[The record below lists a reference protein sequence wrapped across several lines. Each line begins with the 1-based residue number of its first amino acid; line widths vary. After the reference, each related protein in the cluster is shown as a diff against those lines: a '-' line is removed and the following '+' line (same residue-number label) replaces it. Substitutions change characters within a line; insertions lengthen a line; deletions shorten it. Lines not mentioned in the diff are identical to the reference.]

1 MLDLAITGIPIG
13 GMYALAALGIV
24 LIYRTTGTLNLAQGA
39 VATATAFVFYELW
52 SSRSVPLPFA
62 LVIALAVAA
71 ALGVGIERI
80 MRKIGAEQVL
90 SQVIATLGISGV
102 LLWSLARL
110 FGKQTRFVEPFFSS
124 HRLSIGGVNVTVNQL
139 AIIVVAAAI
148 AMISG
153 LILTRT
159 KIGTAIRATSQNRLA
174 ADLAGVPV
182 HRLQTLSWV
191 WGSVLAGVAGILLAP
206 LLFLDTIQ
214 VSVFFLVKPFAA
226 AVVGGLI
233 SFPTAF
239 GAGIAIGV
247 IESMLTRYTGAGGL
261 PEMVPFAIVLFALL
275 ARKRFAAGASQSLSD
290 LPVRRAGG
298 SRRKGL
304 IAGAILVAVVPFLGP
319 YHTTLLE
326 LGVIFS
332 LLALSLVVL
341 TGWVGQVS
349 LAQAAFF
356 GVGGFVAATLANRA
370 HLPFPA
376 IVALVPIAL
385 VPFAAVVGLPALRLR
400 GLLLAIVTLAF
411 GVLAYNTLFQ
421 WTPFTGGADGSTLPP
436 PTLFGADLTVGHRY
450 LYFLLGIAGAVF
462 WAVHNLARFRS
473 GGAMFGVRD
482 SEEGAASLGISTT
495 MHKLAAFS
503 ISGAIAGLA
512 GCLFAYQLQAVS
524 IDQYH
529 PLVSFNLLAL
539 AVIGGIESPW
549 GAAIAGA
556 MYALSPELLRP
567 LKIDDGVQLVS
578 AVGLVV
584 ILLVLPAGLA
594 SLGGRFRSGVLRRR
608 VAIAH
613 AAASVFGTS
622 R

>member
-1 MLDLAITGIPIG
+1 MLELAIGGIPIG

-39 VATATAFVFYELW
+39 VATASAFVFYDLW
-52 SSRSVPLPFA
+52 SVRELPVVVSLVP
-62 LVIALAVAA
+62 
-71 ALGVGIERI
+71 ALGVAVALGVVIERI
-80 MRKIGAEQVL
+80 LRKIGSEQIL

-102 LLWSLARL
+102 LLWLLARM
-110 FGKQTRFVEPFFSS
+110 FGKESRFVEPFISS
-124 HRLSIGGVNVTVNQL
+124 RRLSILGVNITINQL
-139 AIIVVAAAI
+139 SIIAIAAAI
-148 AMISG
+148 AVISG

-182 HRLQTLSWV
+182 HRLQTLSWA
-191 WGSVLAGVAGILLAP
+191 WGSLLAGIAGILLAP
-206 LLFLDTIQ
+206 LLFLDTLQ

-233 SFPTAF
+233 SFPIAV

-247 IESMLTRYTGAGGL
+247 VEGMLTQYTGAVGL
-261 PEMVPFAIVLFALL
+261 PEMVPFAMVLIALL
-275 ARKRFAAGASQSLSD
+275 ARKGFLTGATQALSN
-290 LPVRRAGG
+290 LPVKRAGG
-298 SRRKGL
+298 SIRGGL
-304 IAGAILVAVVPFLGP
+304 IAGGLVAALVPFLGA
-319 YHTTLLE
+319 YHTTLFE
-326 LGVIFS
+326 LGIIFA

-356 GVGGFVAATLANRA
+356 GMGGFVAANLANRA
-370 HLPFPA
+370 GLPFLA
-376 IVALVPIAL
+376 VVVLVPIAL
-385 VPFAAVVGLPALRLR
+385 VPFAALVGLPALRLR
-400 GLLLAIVTLAF
+400 GLLLAIMTLAF

-421 WTPFTGGADGSTLPP
+421 WRTFTGGSDGAILPP
-436 PTLFGADLTVGHRY
+436 PSLFGADLTVGHRY
-450 LYFLLGIAGAVF
+450 LFFLLAVAAAVF
-462 WAVHNLARFRS
+462 LAVRNLGRFRS
-473 GGAMFGVRD
+473 GGALFGVRD
-482 SEEGAASLGISTT
+482 SEEGASSLGIGTT
-495 MHKLAAFS
+495 AHKLMAFS

-512 GCLFAYQLQAVS
+512 GCLFAYQLQAVA

-567 LKIDDGVQLVS
+567 LHIEDGVQLVS
-578 AVGLVV
+578 AVGLVLT
-584 ILLVLPAGLA
+584 LLVSPAGLVG
-594 SLGGRFRSGVLRRR
+594 LGTKLRFAIGRRR
-608 VAIAH
+608 LAPRL
-613 AAASVFGTS
+613 AAATMIGKP

>member
-1 MLDLAITGIPIG
+1 MLDLAISGIPIG

-52 SSRSVPLPFA
+52 ADRDVPLAPS
-62 LVIALAVAA
+62 LVLALAVAA
-71 ALGVGIERI
+71 VLGVAIERI
-80 MRKIGAEQVL
+80 MRKIGSQHVL

-102 LLWSLARL
+102 LLWATGRI
-110 FGKQTRFVEPFFSS
+110 FGKETRFVEPFFSTR
-124 HRLSIGGVNVTVNQL
+124 RLDIAGVNITVNQL
-139 AIIVVAAAI
+139 AIIAVAAAI
-148 AMISG
+148 AIVSG
-153 LILTRT
+153 LLLTRT
-159 KIGTAIRATSQNRLA
+159 RVGTAIRATSQNRLA

-182 HRLQTLSWV
+182 HRLQTLSWA
-191 WGSVLAGVAGILLAP
+191 WGSVLAGIAGILLAP
-206 LLFLDTIQ
+206 LLFLDTLQ

-226 AVVGGLI
+226 AVVGGFI
-233 SFPTAF
+233 SFPLAV

-247 IESMLTRYTGAGGL
+247 VESMLTQYTGAVGL
-261 PEMVPFAIVLFALL
+261 PEMVPFAIVLLALL
-275 ARKRFAAGASQSLSD
+275 ARKGFLTGATQSLSD
-290 LPVRRAGG
+290 LPMRREGG
-298 SRRKGL
+298 SIRG
-304 IAGAILVAVVPFLGP
+304 GLVAAAVLAAIIPFLGAF
-319 YHTTLLE
+319 HTTLLE
-326 LGVIFS
+326 LGIIFA

-356 GVGGFVAATLANRA
+356 GMGGFVAANLANRA
-370 HLPFPA
+370 DLPFA
-376 IVALVPIAL
+376 IVVLLVPVAL
-385 VPFAAVVGLPALRLR
+385 VPFAAIVGLPALRLR
-400 GLLLAIVTLAF
+400 GLLLAIMTLAF

-421 WTPFTGGADGSTLPP
+421 WTTFTGGSDGSILPAP
-436 PTLFGADLTVGHRY
+436 SLFGADLTEGHRY
-450 LYFLLGIAGAVF
+450 VYFLLAVA
-462 WAVHNLARFRS
+462 AVVFLAVRNLGRFRA
-473 GGAMFGVRD
+473 GGALFGVRD

-495 MHKLAAFS
+495 THKLIAFS

-567 LKIDDGVQLVS
+567 FNIEDGVQLVS
-578 AVGLVV
+578 AVGLVLT
-584 ILLVLPAGLA
+584 LLASPAGLA
-594 SLGGRFRSGVLRRR
+594 GLGARLRLALKRSPAPRLATAMFWRPR
-608 VAIAH
+608 
-613 AAASVFGTS
+613 
-622 R
+622 

>member
-1 MLDLAITGIPIG
+1 MLDLAISGVPVG

-52 SSRSVPLPFA
+52 AMRGVPLPFA
-62 LVIALAVAA
+62 LVVALAVAA

-80 MRKIGAEQVL
+80 MRRIGPEQIL

-102 LLWSLARL
+102 ILWSLARM
-110 FGKQTRFVEPFFSS
+110 FGNETRFVEPFFSS
-124 HRLSIGGVNVTVNQL
+124 RRLDIGGVNITINQL
-139 AIIVVAAAI
+139 AIVAVAAVIAI
-148 AMISG
+148 VSG
-153 LILTRT
+153 LVLTRT
-159 KIGTAIRATSQNRLA
+159 RIGTAIRATSQNRLA

-182 HRLQTLSWV
+182 NRLQTLSWA
-191 WGSVLAGVAGILLAP
+191 WGSLLAGVAGILLAP
-206 LLFLDTIQ
+206 LLFLDTLQ

-233 SFPTAF
+233 SFPLAF
-239 GAGIAIGV
+239 AAGIAIGV
-247 IESMLTRYTGAGGL
+247 VENILSQYSGAVGL
-261 PEMVPFAIVLFALL
+261 PEMVPFGIVLLALL
-275 ARKRFAAGASQSLSD
+275 ARRGFLGGASQSLSD
-290 LPVRRAGG
+290 LPMRRSGG
-298 SRRKGL
+298 SLRNGL
-304 IAGAILVAVVPFLGP
+304 IGGVIVAATVPFLGVF
-319 YHTTLLE
+319 HTTLLE
-326 LGVIFS
+326 LGIIFA

-356 GVGGFVAATLANRA
+356 GMGGFVAANLANRA
-370 HLPFPA
+370 ELPFL
-376 IVALVPIAL
+376 LVVVLTPIAL
-385 VPFAAVVGLPALRLR
+385 VPFAALVGLPALRLR
-400 GLLLAIVTLAF
+400 GLLLAIMTLAF

-421 WTPFTGGADGSTLPP
+421 WTTFTGGSDGSILPAP
-436 PTLFGADLTVGHRY
+436 ALFGADLTEGHRY
-450 LYFLLGIAGAVF
+450 AYFLLAVA
-462 WAVHNLARFRS
+462 AVVFLAVRNLGRFRT
-473 GGAMFGVRD
+473 GGALYGVRD

-495 MHKLAAFS
+495 MHKLTAFS

-529 PLVSFNLLAL
+529 PLISFNVLAL

-567 LKIDDGVQLVS
+567 LNIEDGVQLVS
-578 AVGLVV
+578 AVGLVLT
-584 ILLVLPAGLA
+584 LLASPSGLAGLGARIRFSMLRAGAARLATA
-594 SLGGRFRSGVLRRR
+594 SLMGRPR
-608 VAIAH
+608 
-613 AAASVFGTS
+613 
-622 R
+622 